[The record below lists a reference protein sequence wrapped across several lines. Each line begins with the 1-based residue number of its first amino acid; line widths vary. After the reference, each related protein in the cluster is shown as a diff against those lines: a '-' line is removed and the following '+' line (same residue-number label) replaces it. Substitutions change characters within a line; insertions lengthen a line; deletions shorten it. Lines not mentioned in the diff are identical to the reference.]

1 MITLLTNLKTANQEN
16 ADSLRIILK
25 ELVKATPKE
34 KGCVAYSI
42 YQEADDSLSFYMLET
57 WRTQED
63 IQRHVRVLED
73 SSVLKKASMLLDGK
87 LNNLRIEKI

>member
-25 ELVKATPKE
+25 ELVKTTPKE

-42 YQEADDSLSFYMLET
+42 HQEADDSLSFYMLET
-57 WRTQED
+57 WNTQED
-63 IQRHVRVLED
+63 IERHVKVLQG
-73 SSVLKKASMLLDGK
+73 SGLLKKASMLLDGE
-87 LNNLRIEKI
+87 LNNLRVEKI